1 MKVSDSFSTYQCT
14 KMLALLSFIGIIEIE
29 SFRKP
34 TTLTNTI
41 NKLSAEQ
48 SLFLDVSSPV
58 AEQKKDPGYE
68 STRITNLIVFT
79 HQVDLLRSCGL
90 FPLVLHRPSHQ
101 KRDF

>member
-1 MKVSDSFSTYQCT
+1 
-14 KMLALLSFIGIIEIE
+14 MLALLSFIGIIEIE

-41 NKLSAEQ
+41 NKLSAEK
-48 SLFLDVSSPV
+48 SLFLDVSSLA

-68 STRITNLIVFT
+68 STRERERELLGRITNLIAFT

-90 FPLVLHRPSHQ
+90 FPLVLHRRSHQ

>member
-1 MKVSDSFSTYQCT
+1 
-14 KMLALLSFIGIIEIE
+14 MLALLSFIGIIEIE
-29 SFRKP
+29 SIKKP
-34 TTLTNTI
+34 TMFNQPLTNTI

-68 STRITNLIVFT
+68 STRERVRELLGRITNLIVFT
-79 HQVDLLRSCGL
+79 HQVDLLRTCGL

>member
-1 MKVSDSFSTYQCT
+1 
-14 KMLALLSFIGIIEIE
+14 MLALLSFIGIIEIE

-48 SLFLDVSSPV
+48 SLFLDVSSPA

-68 STRITNLIVFT
+68 STTERERERERE
-79 HQVDLLRSCGL
+79 LLEESQILLCL
-90 FPLVLHRPSHQ
+90 LT
-101 KRDF
+101 K